1 MTAQTL
7 DNGIRMRSKTTADIY
22 AYWDALRGHREVP
35 ARSQIEPADIRHILP
50 DLFILEHK
58 PGAGVRFRLAG
69 THICAL
75 FARELRGCTF
85 DALWLADQT
94 NRMTRIATEVM
105 TRKTPVILSA
115 TALAGSRERLPIE
128 IILLPLRS
136 PEGAVDRVIGAIVPL
151 SRPHWLNATPV
162 NYLDL
167 SGIRVLDT
175 ARTNVFLGNR
185 PEIPVPPQPAR
196 QRHDGIGNAI
206 RRVLHLRVFEGGR
219 QD

>member
-1 MTAQTL
+1 
-7 DNGIRMRSKTTADIY
+7 MRSKTTADIY
-22 AYWDALRGHREVP
+22 NYWDTLRGHRDVP
-35 ARSQIEPADIRHILP
+35 GRIQIEPADIRHILP

-58 PGAGVRFRLAG
+58 AGSGIRFRLAG

-75 FARELRGCTF
+75 FARELRGSAF
-85 DALWLADQT
+85 DALWLAEQT
-94 NRMTRIATEVM
+94 SRMTRIAAEVM

-115 TALAGSRERLPIE
+115 TALAGSQERLPME
-128 IILLPLRS
+128 TILLPLRS
-136 PEGAVDRVIGAIVPL
+136 PDGTVDRVIGSLAPL
-151 SRPHWLNATPV
+151 SRPHWLNTTPI

-175 ARTNVFLGNR
+175 AKTNVFLQNR
-185 PEIPVPPQPAR
+185 PEIAVPPEHPR
-196 QRHDGIGNAI
+196 HRHDGIGNAI